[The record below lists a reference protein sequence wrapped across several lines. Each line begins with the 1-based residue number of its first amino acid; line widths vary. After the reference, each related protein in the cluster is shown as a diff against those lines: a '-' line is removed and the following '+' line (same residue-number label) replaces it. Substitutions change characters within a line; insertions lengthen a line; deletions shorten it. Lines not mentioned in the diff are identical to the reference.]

1 MVARRILSGVLGR
14 HRSGL
19 SWIWSFRH
27 GDSPAGPTPKTPVQF
42 IAIARSGSRKVAE
55 TGSSGRSFDGP
66 PAPLGGQSHA
76 LRRSLSE
83 GEEMPRSGRRARSGH
98 AVPER
103 QRTCRR
109 CRFPHHSDTWP
120 PLEPWVL
127 GVEDDGDG
135 TFRLADDNLICMR
148 VPTRCARG
156 ARHRGGRR
164 PGQTTRS
171 VSTCPL
177 STRRQRPRP
186 VVEVR
191 VPANSVKSRRVV
203 TTAERT
209 HEATTRAERAR

>member
-1 MVARRILSGVLGR
+1 MGLQ
-14 HRSGL
+14 HR
-19 SWIWSFRH
+19 WV
-27 GDSPAGPTPKTPVQF
+27 DSPMRSAGASPRGKRCHVAVDGHGRAT
-42 IAIARSGSRKVAE
+42 RSPNG
-55 TGSSGRSFDGP
+55 
-66 PAPLGGQSHA
+66 
-76 LRRSLSE
+76 
-83 GEEMPRSGRRARSGH
+83 SGH
-98 AVPER
+98 VAGADSHTTPTHGR
-103 QRTCRR
+103 
-109 CRFPHHSDTWP
+109 
-120 PLEPWVL
+120 PLNHGVL

-171 VSTCPL
+171 VPTCPL

-209 HEATTRAERAR
+209 HEATTRAERER